1 MHGYTEIDFEDGT
14 KFKGQY
20 KEGEMT
26 TGEVVFSNGYKYDGM
41 FEFGKFHGKGKLEFP
56 SGQVFQ
62 GNWAKG

>member
-1 MHGYTEIDFEDGT
+1 
-14 KFKGQY
+14 
-20 KEGEMT
+20 MT

-62 GNWAKG
+62 GNWAEG